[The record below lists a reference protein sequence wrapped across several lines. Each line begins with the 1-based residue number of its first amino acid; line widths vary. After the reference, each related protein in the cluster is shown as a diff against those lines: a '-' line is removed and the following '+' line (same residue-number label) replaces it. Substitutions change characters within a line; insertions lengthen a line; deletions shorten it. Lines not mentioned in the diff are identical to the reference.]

1 MSLVERQ
8 TLPIT
13 TNLGHVDRAM
23 AFYEENDIYFAL
35 GRTTPWEET
44 ETTNPNFVP
53 PTPDPTATSLDELIC
68 MKKVSQKLLVMP
80 ADDGTIE
87 YNKIKWKI
95 LSKEE
100 AMQNQ
105 ARWVYIKA
113 ELYYDEID
121 ITSYRQLGIYTR
133 VTKRSDV
140 ANTKTLLLPEEIKD
154 PGLLIMLN
162 NRHVVTRQPDTRDNY
177 AMVIEF

>member
-1 MSLVERQ
+1 MSLIERQ

-23 AFYEENDIYFAL
+23 AFYEENDVYFAL
-35 GRTTPWEET
+35 GRTTPWVDN
-44 ETTNPNFVP
+44 ETTDATFVP

-87 YNKIKWKI
+87 YNKTKWKI
-95 LSKEE
+95 LTKEE

-105 ARWVYIKA
+105 ARWVYVKT

-121 ITSYRQLGIYTR
+121 VVDYRQVGIYTR

-140 ANTKTLLLPEEIKD
+140 ANTKTLLLPEEVKD

-162 NRHVVTRQPDTRDNY
+162 NRHVATRQQDTRDRY